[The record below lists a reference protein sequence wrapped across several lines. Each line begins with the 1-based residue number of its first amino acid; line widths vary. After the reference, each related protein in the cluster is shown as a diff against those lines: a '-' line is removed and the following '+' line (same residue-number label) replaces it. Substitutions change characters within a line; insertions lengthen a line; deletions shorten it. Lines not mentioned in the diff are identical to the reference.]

1 MVTQMSMG
9 SGSSVDSRG
18 SRHQFRCHCNKV
30 APLRTV
36 KVRGPNHG
44 RRFYGCINYPDH
56 CGFMRWEDEVT
67 DFQDLQL
74 RVLEKDTIISEL
86 EYEKEELHQIVK
98 KLKGRKDIVLEDEMK
113 ELKLEVARLRTEM
126 TNYLKAFFVC
136 MVVIVVVL
144 IGK

>member
-1 MVTQMSMG
+1 MSMG

-30 APLRTV
+30 APSRMV

-44 RRFYGCINYPDH
+44 RHFYGCINYPETCPNFECRDH

-113 ELKLEVARLRTEM
+113 ELKFEVERLRTEM
-126 TNYLKAFFVC
+126 TNYLKAFF
-136 MVVIVVVL
+136 
-144 IGK
+144 